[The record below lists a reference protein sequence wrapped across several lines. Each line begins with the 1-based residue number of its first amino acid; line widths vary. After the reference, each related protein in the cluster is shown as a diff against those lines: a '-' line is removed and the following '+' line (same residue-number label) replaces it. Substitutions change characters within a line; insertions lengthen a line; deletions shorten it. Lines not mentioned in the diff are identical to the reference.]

1 MRKLWILAPVVLLCS
16 AAAACTKTETMIEEK
31 PVPIYEEPAAE
42 EAAAAAV
49 PEEEA
54 SDLISFVP
62 EGSIYFDIHVESAIR
77 DFAISVDGTVINT
90 AEKSAPFKEGSAV
103 VFSGNA
109 DADKSVNVYLVY
121 AQKENGHVRFQQM
134 ISRDMDAD
142 AALTRLPESI
152 SKLLPG
158 NSRIV
163 VIITEEPK
171 GWDHSLS
178 EPLNALL
185 NQLVIE

>member
-1 MRKLWILAPVVLLCS
+1 MIRKLWILALVVLLCT

-49 PEEEA
+49 PEEDT
-54 SDLISFVP
+54 DLIPFVP
-62 EGSIYFDIHVESAIR
+62 EGSIYFDIHIESAIR

-152 SKLLPG
+152 SKLLPC

-178 EPLNALL
+178 ESLNTLL
-185 NQLVIE
+185 NQLVIG

>member
-1 MRKLWILAPVVLLCS
+1 MRKLWVLALAVLLCT
-16 AAAACTKTETMIEEK
+16 AAAACTKTETKIDEK
-31 PVPIYEEPAAE
+31 PVPVYEEPAAE
-42 EAAAAAV
+42 EPAAATA
-49 PEEEA
+49 PEETA
-54 SDLISFVP
+54 DLIPFVP
-62 EGSIYFDIHVESAIR
+62 EGSIYFDIHVESAIKN
-77 DFAISVDGTVINT
+77 FAVSVDGKAINSSG
-90 AEKSAPFKEGSAV
+90 KSAPFTEGSAV
-103 VFSGNA
+103 AFSGDA

-142 AALTRLPESI
+142 AVLTRLPGTI
-152 SKLLPG
+152 SKLLAG
-158 NSRIV
+158 NSRIL
-163 VIITEEPK
+163 VILTEQPK